1 MLIVLSLMIWADRR
15 GSASCV
21 HPDICT
27 EADRHQLLRAARHLQ
42 TRIARHG
49 LGTRY
54 WKFSFLPLFPFIPLC
69 CSSLQ
74 ASLSLFQTP
83 LNPRPECFFPIFYFF
98 YLLRN
103 IYYSLIVI
111 GCVSVHEYF
120 AIAGSNTSV
129 AFPASI

>member
-54 WKFSFLPLFPFIPLC
+54 WKFSFLPLFLFSLC
-69 CSSLQ
+69 VALHYRQ
-74 ASLSLFQTP
+74 ASRCFRRPLIRDLSVSFQ
-83 LNPRPECFFPIFYFF
+83 FFIFF

-111 GCVSVHEYF
+111 GCVSVHEFF